1 MYSYTVVVWLRS
13 MVGTTIYFNLLGKVL
28 KNFAIFTGKHICWGL
43 QTWKCNFLKTT
54 PTQVFPVGVAK
65 SLRNNVFYRTPPV
78 AAHPTTVQ

>member
-1 MYSYTVVVWLRS
+1 MYSYTIVVWLRS

-43 QTWKCNFLKTT
+43 QTWKYNFLKKT
-54 PTQVFPVGVAK
+54 PTQVFPVSIAK
-65 SLRNNVFYRTPPV
+65 FLRNNFFYRTPSV